1 MTLTR
6 FSDSLA
12 YFVVVVPL
20 STHPLE
26 HQPLK
31 SRTLSPH
38 HCAYSP
44 WAQDHPFKL
53 QLSVG
58 LGSCGSHFFLG
69 ETVDI
74 ICHSRT
80 AFEPTKNAPFP
91 VTILTPCFIV
101 LMAALLSGMGL
112 LACWLLLSLSVQMKT
127 LGEYKPHVLYPP
139 LFPQHLEYNAY

>member
-6 FSDSLA
+6 FSGSLA
-12 YFVVVVPL
+12 YFFVVVPL

-26 HQPLK
+26 HQLLE
-31 SRTLSPH
+31 SRTLPPH

-58 LGSCGSHFFLG
+58 LGRCGSHFSFLG
-69 ETVDI
+69 EIVDI
-74 ICHSRT
+74 ICHFRM

-112 LACWLLLSLSVQMKT
+112 LASWLLLSLSVQTKT
-127 LGEYKPHVLYPP
+127 LEYKPHVLYP
-139 LFPQHLEYNAY
+139 LLSFPST